1 MARIKRTPSSL
12 SAVLPTPLIVIHI
25 ILILLLLVTGI
36 LYYIIEHYGPRT
48 YRFIDAGTTR
58 GDHIEPCTLS
68 TNKLED
74 LFIDNSST
82 PTEAKEQTETHGA
95 AIIEDVLTKQ
105 TANELREYIL
115 KANHDNDGHVFVKN
129 NKNRYHIMPSHR
141 EPTIQSALEEIGSH
155 PTVRPLIDELLG
167 PSASLISMSAITS
180 LYGMY
185 AGIF

>member
-1 MARIKRTPSSL
+1 MARIKRTPSTSL
-12 SAVLPTPLIVIHI
+12 SAVLPTPLIVIHM

-58 GDHIEPCTLS
+58 GDHIEPCKLS

-129 NKNRYHIMPSHR
+129 NENRYHIMPSHR
-141 EPTIQSALEEIGSH
+141 EPTIQSALEQIGSH

-167 PSASLISMSAITS
+167 PSASLVSMSAITS
-180 LYGMY
+180 LYGTR
-185 AGIF
+185 GFF